1 MSDWIS
7 RISFTGQA
15 PKHVVLAGSIIE
27 AINNGLLQEGSQLP
41 THRALADALGLSVQT
56 VSISYQELQRRG
68 LIHSVVGRG
77 SFVSAKSPAQ
87 AGSFLLNPGTGDDV
101 DLSVVQATY
110 TSEHEQA
117 ARQVMA
123 AMADSDN
130 STWMNQA
137 RPVAGLE
144 PHRQAAAS
152 FLHTLGVDT
161 TADRLIITNG
171 ATQGLFLAMAA
182 VARPGDLVLTENMTE
197 NGIIGAANVLGLSLR
212 GLDTDEEGIL
222 PEAFEAACMRS
233 NVAALVWVPSFGNP
247 TNHLA
252 GKIRR
257 ERIAAVAAKYK
268 VVVIED
274 EVYKPLL
281 DKPLPAITELL
292 PDLGFFATSLTKSV
306 MSGLRV
312 GYLVAPKPFTLRIAS
327 ILRSTSWSTPP
338 AVAEIAGRWLN
349 DGTAE
354 RLIQLQ
360 RKEARERH
368 AILQETLSGHII
380 RSHPLSPSAWLRVPE
395 GWTEAQLVTVLRE
408 RRIMVTPSAPFFV
421 GPEGAQAGI
430 RVCLAGR
437 VSQDALRSALGTIKE
452 TFLQLP
458 SLEAAGYLL

>member
-7 RISFTGQA
+7 RITFSGKA
-15 PKHVVLAGSIIE
+15 PKHMVLVE
-27 AINNGLLQEGSQLP
+27 AIIKAIDEGLQQEGGQLP
-41 THRALADALGLSVQT
+41 THRALADALSLSVQT
-56 VSISYQELQRRG
+56 VSMSYQELQRRG
-68 LIHSVVGRG
+68 VIHSVVGRG
-77 SFVSAKSPAQ
+77 SFVSAKSPTQ
-87 AGSFLLNPGTGDDV
+87 SGSFLLNPGTGDDV

-152 FLHTLGVDT
+152 FLDTLGVT
-161 TADRLIITNG
+161 ATADRLIITNG
-171 ATQGLFLAMAA
+171 ATQGLFLSMAA

-197 NGIIGAANVLGLSLR
+197 NGIIGAAHVLGLNLR
-212 GLDTDEEGIL
+212 GLATDHEGIL
-222 PEAFEAACMRS
+222 PEAFEAACLRS
-233 NVAALVWVPSFGNP
+233 SVAALVWVPSFGNP

-257 ERIAAVAAKYK
+257 ERIAEVAAKYK
-268 VVVIED
+268 VPVIED

-281 DKPLPAITELL
+281 DQRLPAITELL
-292 PDLGFFATSLTKSV
+292 PELGFFATSLTKTV
-306 MSGLRV
+306 MTGLRV

-338 AVAEIAGRWLN
+338 AMAEIASRWLN

-360 RKEARERH
+360 RQEAQDRH
-368 AILQETLSGHII
+368 AILQETLAGHII
-380 RSHPLSPSAWLRVPE
+380 RSHPLSLSAWLRVPE

-421 GPEGAQAGI
+421 GPQNAQAGI

-437 VSQDALRSALGTIKE
+437 VSQEALRSTLETIKE
-452 TFLQLP
+452 TFMQLP